1 MNKHRLILILDSN
14 FNKALVLVKRLE
26 VLGYEAT
33 IVQSA
38 NSVIEYLNT
47 QKNHPDLILVDIT
60 QQNTSLLN
68 LPARVQQETGWG
80 KMIPIA
86 VHSSLADD
94 ELILKAIHSGFSDY
108 IIRPIENEIFNDRI
122 AKLIDHIPVLNE
134 TTYQK
139 TIEEVGSINV
149 VVTVE
154 KYNEFGAV
162 VLSPFPL
169 VSDEI
174 MFLNCDTIL
183 KALGEGIKVRVVSC
197 GHERNSQKKYEA
209 LVSYVGLSASQT
221 RQLRKSVMFT
231 QKEDKK
237 VS

>member
-1 MNKHRLILILDSN
+1 MNKRRLILILDQN
-14 FNKALVLVKRLE
+14 FNKASVLVKKLE

-33 IVQSA
+33 IVHSA
-38 NSVIEYLNT
+38 DSVIEYLNT
-47 QKNHPDLILVDIT
+47 QNNHPDLILVDIT
-60 QQNTSLLN
+60 SQNTSLLN

-86 VHSSLADD
+86 VHSGLADD

-122 AKLIDHIPVLNE
+122 AKLIDHLPVLNE

-139 TIEEVGSINV
+139 TIQEVGNLNV
-149 VVTVE
+149 AVAVE

-169 VSDEI
+169 VADEI
-174 MFLNCDTIL
+174 MLLNCDTIL
-183 KALGEGIKVRVVSC
+183 KVLGESVKVRVVSC
-197 GHERNSQKKYEA
+197 GHEKNSQKKYEA
-209 LVSYVGLSASQT
+209 VVSYVGLTAAQT
-221 RQLRKSVMFT
+221 RQLRKSVMFI
-231 QKEDKK
+231 QKEEKK
-237 VS
+237 SA